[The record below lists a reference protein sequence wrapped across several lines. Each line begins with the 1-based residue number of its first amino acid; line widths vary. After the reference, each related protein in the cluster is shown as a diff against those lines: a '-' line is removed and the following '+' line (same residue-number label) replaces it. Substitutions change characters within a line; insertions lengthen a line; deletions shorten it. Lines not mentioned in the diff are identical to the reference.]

1 MNAQPA
7 WTTPGVFSS
16 RASQGEIVGRLLL
29 ATYAD
34 DATFGRAT
42 ARYLVFKHL
51 CARGFE
57 HVG

>member
-1 MNAQPA
+1 
-7 WTTPGVFSS
+7 
-16 RASQGEIVGRLLL
+16 LL
-29 ATYAD
+29 ATDAD